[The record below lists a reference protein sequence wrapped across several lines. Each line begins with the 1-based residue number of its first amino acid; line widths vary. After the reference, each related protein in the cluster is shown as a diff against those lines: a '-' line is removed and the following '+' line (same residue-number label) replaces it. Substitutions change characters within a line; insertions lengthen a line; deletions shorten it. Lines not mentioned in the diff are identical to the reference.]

1 MRIYEIFKT
10 FVLLKD
16 QNVHFILHLFYPSR
30 VGRSKQAATKE
41 NDSSEEVDVFQGG
54 SPVNDDIPQ
63 EETEEEEVSPVNV
76 CVY

>member
-1 MRIYEIFKT
+1 MRIYEIFKA
-10 FVLLKD
+10 FLLLKD
-16 QNVHFILHLFYPSR
+16 QNVHFILYLFYSSR

-41 NDSSEEVDVFQGG
+41 NDSSEEVDVFQGS

-63 EETEEEEVSPVNV
+63 EETEEEEVSTVNV